1 MGTLKALNSH
11 SKTLFAGMV
20 GNVLEWY
27 DFVVYGFLAVI
38 LGELFF
44 PSTDPMVSLIKSFAV
59 FAVGFLMRPIG
70 AIVFGYIGDRFGRKK
85 SLTISIILMAVSTT
99 AIGLLPTYQQIGIL
113 APILLVTLKLLQGLS
128 VGGEYTTSVS
138 FIVEHAPEN
147 RRGLFGSVAI
157 LGAVFG
163 ILLGSASGAFI
174 TKILSEEALY
184 SWGWRIL
191 FFTGVLLGFVGYYV
205 RRNID
210 ETPKFL
216 ELEYEEMVDK
226 KPIRDLFKNY
236 KKEFLKTFF
245 LSTFQAVGFY
255 TIFVYIANH
264 LNVFVKFP
272 KAEALTINTISMI
285 VLAVLIPFFGFIS
298 DKIGRKPLILFS
310 TGLTVLL
317 AYPLFVLLS
326 KGTFETA
333 LASQIIFALIV
344 AGFMSILP
352 TTLVEIF
359 PTKVRNSGYSIG
371 YNLPFAIFG
380 GTAPL
385 IATYLIKVTG
395 DINSPSFYL
404 IAAALVAFIVGLTL
418 KETAKEPLK

>member
-1 MGTLKALNSH
+1 MGTVKLLNSH
-11 SKTLFAGMV
+11 SKTLFAGMI

-38 LGELFF
+38 IGELFF

-70 AIVFGYIGDRFGRKK
+70 AILFGYIGDRFGRKK
-85 SLTISIILMAVSTT
+85 SLTISILLMALSTT
-99 AIGLLPTYQQIGIL
+99 AIGLLPTYQSIGIL
-113 APILLVTLKLLQGLS
+113 APVLLVALKMLQGLS

-138 FIVEHAPEN
+138 FVVEHAPPD
-147 RRGLFGSVAI
+147 RRGFFGSIAI
-157 LGAVFG
+157 LGAVAG

-174 TKILSEEALY
+174 TKVLSEEALY
-184 SWGWRIL
+184 SWGWRVL
-191 FFTGVLLGFVGYYV
+191 FFTGILLGLVGYYV

-226 KPIRDLFKNY
+226 QPIKDLFKEA
-236 KKEFLKTFF
+236 KVEFLKTFL

-264 LNVFVKFP
+264 LSVFVKFP
-272 KAEALTINTISMI
+272 KSEALTINTISMI
-285 VLAVLIPFFGFIS
+285 VLAVLIPLFGIIS
-298 DKIGRKPLILFS
+298 DKIGRKPLIVSS
-310 TGLTVLL
+310 TALTAVL
-317 AYPLFVLLS
+317 AYPLFVILS
-326 KGTFETA
+326 KGTFLSALTA
-333 LASQIIFALIV
+333 QIIFSVIV
-344 AGFMSILP
+344 AGFMAILP

-359 PTKVRNSGYSIG
+359 PTKIRNSGYSIG

-385 IATYLIKVTG
+385 IATYLIKLTG
-395 DINSPSFYL
+395 NINSPAFYL
-404 IAAALVAFIVGLTL
+404 ISAAVVAFLVGLTL
-418 KETAKEPLK
+418 KETAKEPLR

>member
-1 MGTLKALNSH
+1 MGTVKALNSH
-11 SKTLFAGMV
+11 SKTLFAGMI

-27 DFVVYGFLAVI
+27 DFVVYGFLASI

-44 PSTDPMVSLIKSFAV
+44 PSSDPMVSLIKSFAV

-70 AIVFGYIGDRFGRKK
+70 AILFGYIGDRFGRKK
-85 SLTISIILMAVSTT
+85 ALTISIIMMAVSTT
-99 AIGLLPTYQQIGIL
+99 AIGLLPTYAQIGIL
-113 APILLVTLKLLQGLS
+113 APVLLVLLKLIQGLS

-138 FIVEHAPEN
+138 FIVEHAPEGK
-147 RRGLFGSVAI
+147 RGLFGSVAI
-157 LGAVFG
+157 LGAVAG

-174 TKILSEEALY
+174 TKILPEEALY

-191 FFTGVLLGFVGYYV
+191 FFTGILLGLVGYYV
-205 RRNID
+205 RKNID

-216 ELEYEEMVDK
+216 ELEYEELIDK
-226 KPIRDLFKNY
+226 HPIKDLFKFY
-236 KKEFLKTFF
+236 KKEFIKTFF

-264 LNVFVKFP
+264 LSVFVNFP
-272 KAEALTINTISMI
+272 KAEALTINTISML
-285 VLAVLIPFFGFIS
+285 VLAVLIPFFGWLS

-310 TGLTVLL
+310 TGFTVLA
-317 AYPLFVLLS
+317 AYPLFEYLS
-326 KGTFETA
+326 KGDFQSALTA
-333 LASQIIFALIV
+333 QIIFAVIV
-344 AGFMSILP
+344 AGFMAILP

-385 IATYLIKVTG
+385 IATYLIKLTG
-395 DINSPSFYL
+395 NINAPAFYL
-404 IAAALVAFIVGLTL
+404 MAAAFVAFIVGLTL

>member
-1 MGTLKALNSH
+1 MGSLKALNSH
-11 SKTLFAGMV
+11 SKTLFAGMI

-27 DFVVYGFLAVI
+27 DFVVYGFLASI

-44 PSTDPMVSLIKSFAV
+44 PSSDPMVSLIKSFAV

-70 AIVFGYIGDRFGRKK
+70 AILFGYIGDRFGRKK
-85 SLTISIILMAVSTT
+85 ALTVSIIMMAVSTT
-99 AIGLLPTYQQIGIL
+99 AIGLLPTYAQIGIL
-113 APILLVTLKLLQGLS
+113 APVLLVLLKLIQGLS

-138 FIVEHAPEN
+138 FIVEHAPEDK
-147 RRGLFGSVAI
+147 RGLFGSVAI
-157 LGAVFG
+157 LGAVAG

-174 TKILSEEALY
+174 TKILPEDALY

-191 FFTGVLLGFVGYYV
+191 FFTGILLGFVGYYV

-216 ELEYEEMVDK
+216 ELEYEELVDK
-226 KPIRDLFKNY
+226 HPIKDLFKY
-236 KKEFLKTFF
+236 HKKEFIKTFF

-264 LNVFVKFP
+264 LSVFVKFP
-272 KAEALTINTISMI
+272 KSEALTINTISML
-285 VLAVLIPFFGFIS
+285 VLAVLIPFFGWFS

-310 TGLTVLL
+310 TGLTVI
-317 AYPLFVLLS
+317 ASYPLFVFLS
-326 KGTFETA
+326 RGDFLSA
-333 LASQIIFALIV
+333 LISQIVFAVIV
-344 AGFMSILP
+344 AGFMAILP

-385 IATYLIKVTG
+385 IATYLIKITG
-395 DINSPSFYL
+395 DINSPAFYL
-404 IAAALVAFIVGLTL
+404 IAAALVAFIVGITL
-418 KETAKEPLK
+418 KETAKETLQ

>member
-1 MGTLKALNSH
+1 MGTLKALNHH

-38 LGELFF
+38 IGELFF
-44 PSTDPMVSLIKSFAV
+44 PSSDPMVSLIKSFAV

-70 AIVFGYIGDRFGRKK
+70 AILFGYIGDRFGRKK

-99 AIGLLPTYQQIGIL
+99 AIGLLPTYENIGII
-113 APILLVTLKLLQGLS
+113 APILLVALKMIQGLS

-138 FIVEHAPEN
+138 FVVEHAPQD
-147 RRGLFGSVAI
+147 RRGFFGSIAI
-157 LGAVFG
+157 LGAVAG
-163 ILLGSASGAFI
+163 ILLGSASGAVI
-174 TKILSEEALY
+174 TKVLSEEALY
-184 SWGWRIL
+184 SWGWRVL
-191 FFTGVLLGFVGYYV
+191 FFTGILLGLVGYYV

-226 KPIRDLFKNY
+226 QPIRDLFREA
-236 KKEFLKTFF
+236 KKEFLKTFL

-264 LNVFVKFP
+264 LSVFVKFP
-272 KAEALTINTISMI
+272 KSEALTINTISMI
-285 VLAVLIPFFGFIS
+285 VLAILIPISGIIS
-298 DKIGRKPLILFS
+298 DKIGRKPLIIAS

-317 AYPLFVLLS
+317 SYPLFVLLS
-326 KGTFETA
+326 KGDFESA
-333 LASQIIFALIV
+333 LIAQVIFAVIV
-344 AGFMSILP
+344 AGFMAILP

-359 PTKVRNSGYSIG
+359 PTKIRNSGYSIG

-385 IATYLIKVTG
+385 ISTFLIKTTG
-395 DINSPSFYL
+395 NINSPSFYL
-404 IAAALVAFIVGLTL
+404 IAAALVAFLVGITL